1 MVKFHSDI
9 QHLELRNK
17 YSVDFTLSTPEDIAK
32 WRTERRARYPTLEN
46 VEKKSVEKSI
56 SEADSKKT
64 ACFNQSN
71 NNDNYSGRNRQ
82 NANWRNSN
90 NSRGR
95 YNNKRKY
102 NSNNFHQN
110 FNDHQ
115 YNVKRSRTEDVS
127 AKNDKSEEVPQNV
140 VIKPVSNIKIETT
153 ANNSL
158 NLLSYYESDDETEV
172 SQAPDEQ
179 KSTENVDNTVQD
191 VISELLS
198 QVEKNVLINKNH
210 QTTSKRQKKK
220 AKKLP
225 PPSELPLNFS
235 RLSLFQKV
243 SVLNFLAFS

>member
-17 YSVDFTLSTPEDIAK
+17 YSVDLTLSTPEDIAK
-32 WRTERRARYPTLEN
+32 WRTERRAKYPTFEN
-46 VEKKSVEKSI
+46 VEKKSVEKTVN
-56 SEADSKKT
+56 ETDTKKT
-64 ACFNQSN
+64 ARFNQSN

-82 NANWRNSN
+82 NANWKNNSH

-102 NSNNFHQN
+102 NSNNLHQN
-110 FNDHQ
+110 FNDHH
-115 YNVKRSRTEDVS
+115 YNVKRNRTEDVS
-127 AKNDKSEEVPQNV
+127 AKNDKSGEVPQNV
-140 VIKPVSNIKIETT
+140 ASEVKKPVSSIKTETT
-153 ANNSL
+153 AGNSL
-158 NLLSYYESDDETEV
+158 NLLTYYESDDEVEI

-179 KSTENVDNTVQD
+179 KSTENVDETVKD
-191 VISELLS
+191 VISELMC
-198 QVEKNVLINKNH
+198 QVEKNMIINKDH

-225 PPSELPLNFS
+225 PPSAPPLNFS

-243 SVLNFLAFS
+243 SA